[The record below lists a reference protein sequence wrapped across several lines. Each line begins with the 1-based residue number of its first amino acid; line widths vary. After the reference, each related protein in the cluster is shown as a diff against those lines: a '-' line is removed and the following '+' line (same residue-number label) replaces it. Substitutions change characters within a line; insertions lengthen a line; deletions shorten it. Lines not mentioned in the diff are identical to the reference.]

1 MLLLSFSPSNTP
13 LSSSS
18 SSSPKSHLRLN
29 VSFFFVT
36 LSKDLEDDVEE
47 FLTDDEDVNPNDESE
62 NDLGLTLDV
71 LDLVLECWDAIALRC
86 CCLVVS

>member
-47 FLTDDEDVNPNDESE
+47 FLTDDVHEDVNPNDESE

-71 LDLVLECWDAIALRC
+71 FELVLECWVAIV
-86 CCLVVS
+86 LVVASS